1 MWTTLSKC
9 GFVAPV
15 GRTSTSSVMPIFS
28 MSQNQQYITVN
39 SILVGHKMA
48 KEMDLKQDK
57 EALEVI
63 YNLLPRATRESFSTY
78 LSRTSSSC
86 VV

>member
-1 MWTTLSKC
+1 
-9 GFVAPV
+9 
-15 GRTSTSSVMPIFS
+15 
-28 MSQNQQYITVN
+28 
-39 SILVGHKMA
+39 MA

-78 LSRTSSSC
+78 PSRPLSTFC